1 MLNTIKIFIWL
12 GLSGCLLAILAVI
25 TTFFLLKPSLPEISL
40 VDESQLQ
47 MPLKIYTE
55 DAVLIGE
62 FGEIKRRP
70 LKFNEIPIDIKNAFL
85 AAEDDAFFNHQG
97 ISYTGLLRSIIR
109 CIGPDGCFGGGGTIS
124 MQVVRGYL
132 LTRDQTILRKAKE
145 IFLALE
151 LESNLTKEEIFELYV
166 NRNFF
171 GNRSYGIEAASNT
184 YFNKSVPDLTLAE
197 SAAIAAM
204 AQSPS
209 RINAI
214 KAPLRT
220 KQRRYWILSRML
232 KLRLINSKTY
242 IEALDEPLRVAN
254 DIDLY
259 ETDGRYLA
267 ELARQEIIKRY
278 GLKAYKNGW
287 SVFTTIN
294 SKSQDSA
301 QKHLNAGAKKVLI
314 SAPAQNPDKTIVYG
328 VNHETLSHGDKIIS
342 NASCTT
348 NCLAPLAKVINDNFV
363 LKSGLINTVH
373 ASTNDQSLL
382 DVAHSDLYRAR
393 AASASIIPS
402 KTGAAKAIGLVIPEL
417 EGKLNGMA
425 TRVPVL
431 NVSMLDMTFETA
443 KKFSIQELID
453 SIVLAA
459 GSSMNGVLSICDLPL
474 VSADFNHN
482 DSSSIF
488 DLNHIYQIGNQT
500 KILAWYDNEWG
511 FSKRMLEMSLYIKNL
526 SKVSLKESA

>member
-1 MLNTIKIFIWL
+1 MKIAINGFGRIGKNIARHLIDNNYLAGQGGDLELVAINDL
-12 GLSGCLLAILAVI
+12 GSIESNAH
-25 TTFFLLKPSLPEISL
+25 LLKFDSLHGQIANDISAEANEII
-40 VDESQLQ
+40 VDESSIKYFSQRD
-47 MPLKIYTE
+47 PLE
-55 DAVLIGE
+55 LPWSDLD
-62 FGEIKRRP
+62 
-70 LKFNEIPIDIKNAFL
+70 IDIVF
-85 AAEDDAFFNHQG
+85 ECTGFF
-97 ISYTGLLRSIIR
+97 T
-109 CIGPDGCFGGGGTIS
+109 D
-124 MQVVRGYL
+124 
-132 LTRDQTILRKAKE
+132 
-145 IFLALE
+145 
-151 LESNLTKEEIFELYV
+151 
-166 NRNFF
+166 
-171 GNRSYGIEAASNT
+171 
-184 YFNKSVPDLTLAE
+184 
-197 SAAIAAM
+197 
-204 AQSPS
+204 
-209 RINAI
+209 
-214 KAPLRT
+214 
-220 KQRRYWILSRML
+220 
-232 KLRLINSKTY
+232 
-242 IEALDEPLRVAN
+242 RV
-254 DIDLY
+254 
-259 ETDGRYLA
+259 
-267 ELARQEIIKRY
+267 
-278 GLKAYKNGW
+278 
-287 SVFTTIN
+287 
-294 SKSQDSA
+294 SA

-328 VNHETLSHGDKIIS
+328 VNHETLSHDDKIIS

-431 NVSMLDMTFETA
+431 NVSMLDMTFETE
-443 KKFSIQELID
+443 KKFSTQELID

-526 SKVSLKESA
+526 SKVSLKEIA

>member
-1 MLNTIKIFIWL
+1 LIANNYLAGQGGDLELVAINDL
-12 GLSGCLLAILAVI
+12 GSIESNAH
-25 TTFFLLKPSLPEISL
+25 LLKFDSLHGQIANDISAEANEII
-40 VDESQLQ
+40 VDESSIKYFSQRD
-47 MPLKIYTE
+47 PLE
-55 DAVLIGE
+55 LPWSDLD
-62 FGEIKRRP
+62 
-70 LKFNEIPIDIKNAFL
+70 IDIVF
-85 AAEDDAFFNHQG
+85 ECTG
-97 ISYTGLLRSIIR
+97 IFT
-109 CIGPDGCFGGGGTIS
+109 D
-124 MQVVRGYL
+124 
-132 LTRDQTILRKAKE
+132 
-145 IFLALE
+145 
-151 LESNLTKEEIFELYV
+151 
-166 NRNFF
+166 
-171 GNRSYGIEAASNT
+171 
-184 YFNKSVPDLTLAE
+184 
-197 SAAIAAM
+197 
-204 AQSPS
+204 
-209 RINAI
+209 
-214 KAPLRT
+214 
-220 KQRRYWILSRML
+220 
-232 KLRLINSKTY
+232 
-242 IEALDEPLRVAN
+242 RV
-254 DIDLY
+254 
-259 ETDGRYLA
+259 
-267 ELARQEIIKRY
+267 
-278 GLKAYKNGW
+278 
-287 SVFTTIN
+287 
-294 SKSQDSA
+294 SA

-328 VNHETLSHGDKIIS
+328 VNHETLSHDDKIIS

-431 NVSMLDMTFETA
+431 NVSMLDMTFETE
-443 KKFSIQELID
+443 KKFSTQELID

-526 SKVSLKESA
+526 SKVSLKEIA